1 MSPTDSEAEASFDG
15 VHADVD
21 PLTAAAG
28 SRFVIHQHH
37 ATALHHDLRL
47 EMLNGVTPVLVSW
60 AVPKGLP
67 RQRGQ
72 RHLAIHVED
81 HDIGYASFT
90 GTIPEG
96 QYGGGEVRIFDE
108 GVYELVDRSSERITF
123 RLNGR
128 RLSGIWHL
136 IHTGVES
143 GRDQWLAIMS
153 QDLREPAEVEPAP
166 IPMLATSTA
175 AAFDDPEWWFEP
187 KWGGLRAISLCDEGT
202 RLISSTGEDITV
214 AYPELGRIHNQ
225 LVALDAMLD
234 GEIVALEGGMPSSRL
249 LMHRMRLHDAR
260 EIEEAARKSPVVY
273 MAFDLLYLDGADLTG
288 RALAERRELL
298 QEVIVPS
305 SRISLSPVTEGD
317 GVVLFKAVDE
327 QGLAGVVAKKRTSTY
342 RPGATSLEWLE
353 VMTPAR
359 SDRGQKSSSKSPN

>member
-1 MSPTDSEAEASFDG
+1 M
-15 VHADVD
+15 
-21 PLTAAAG
+21 AG

-47 EMLNGVTPVLVSW
+47 EMLNGDDPVLVSW

-67 RQRGQ
+67 RRRGQ

-81 HDIGYASFT
+81 HDIGYASFA

-108 GVYELVDRSSERITF
+108 GRYELVDRSDERVTF

-136 IHTGVES
+136 VHTGLES

-153 QDLREPAEVEPAP
+153 QDLREPPREKPAAD
-166 IPMLATSTA
+166 PMLATPTGSV
-175 AAFDDPEWWFEP
+175 FDDSDWWFEP
-187 KWGGLRAISLCDEGT
+187 KWDGIRAISQCDEDT
-202 RLISSTGEDITV
+202 RLTSRTGENITF

-234 GEIVALEGGMPSSRL
+234 GEIVALEEGIPSSQL
-249 LMHRMRLHDAR
+249 LERRMRLQDIR
-260 EIEEAARKSPVVY
+260 QIEQAAKKSPVLY

-288 RALAERRELL
+288 RSLVERRELL
-298 QEVIVPS
+298 EEVIVPS
-305 SRISLSPVTEGD
+305 NRISLSPVTEGD
-317 GVVLFKAVDE
+317 GVALFNAVGE
-327 QGLAGVVAKKRTSTY
+327 QGLAGVVAKKKTSTY
-342 RPGATSLEWLE
+342 QPGAMSREWLE
-353 VMTPAR
+353 LMTPTA
-359 SDRGQKSSSKSPN
+359 SDGTQKSSSKSPS